1 MRIKLKN
8 LIDDKETNI
17 IEINRN
23 VCEAKNNEILKNL
36 AQKMKTKLNS
46 NTYNGKKEDMQRDF
60 DEVID
65 RYNQ

>member
-8 LIDDKETNI
+8 LIDDKEPHI
-17 IEINRN
+17 IEITRN
-23 VCEAKNNEILKNL
+23 FCEAKFNEILKNL